1 MNNLKEKI
9 NSLLPWYDCVLPF
22 SKLEVSFTPFK
33 VKDAKNISII
43 LQEENSI
50 LGLKHLIEILKNNTN
65 LKGIDNLCLADA
77 EYLFLQIRSKSVEE
91 QLNLLING
99 KQTKVNI
106 NDIKTKNELVEK
118 QTIECGNLKLILKT
132 PNLKTLLTVDVKD
145 PISYAK
151 SSINSIVLGNEIF
164 EIEKFIPNEIK
175 EIIDNLPIYVLNKIE
190 NVKHPELFVNL
201 SADDKECEVSG
212 RLTFFTFR

>member
-77 EYLFLQIRSKSVEE
+77 EYLFLQIRAKSVEE
-91 QLNLLING
+91 KIDLVIEDDKKISFALKID
-99 KQTKVNI
+99 
-106 NDIKTKNELVEK
+106 DIKFEPGKLTKTVHITNNILLELK
-118 QTIECGNLKLILKT
+118 Q
-132 PNLKTLLTVDVKD
+132 PTVMDY
-145 PISYAK
+145 ISVDSIDDELMFTKIIK
-151 SSINSIVLGNEIF
+151 SI
-164 EIEKFIPNEIK
+164 
-175 EIIDNLPIYVLNKIE
+175 
-190 NVKHPELFVNL
+190 
-201 SADDKECEVSG
+201 
-212 RLTFFTFR
+212 